1 MYFVEWMC
9 SSCCRRYDRCVA
21 VVVDEVDVAVF
32 HWTQLARSPSLQV
45 LE

>member
-1 MYFVEWMC
+1 MYSVEWMC
-9 SSCCRRYDRCVA
+9 SSCCRRCDRCVA

-32 HWTQLARSPSLQV
+32 RWTLLERSPSLQA